1 VTASCIYSGAVR
13 HRRFA
18 PRSHEFRYSLFMMYL
33 DLEELPDLFKGRWL
47 WSADRTAPARY
58 RRSDY
63 LGDPAVPL
71 DEAVRDE
78 AERLT
83 GRRPTGP
90 IRLLTHLRYWGYC
103 FNPVS
108 FYFCFDGAGERVES
122 VLAEITNTP
131 WKERHVYALERSGEG
146 PIRGSFEKRFHV
158 SPFMDMEHT
167 YHWNLTEPGRTLA
180 IHMENRKADGRYFDA
195 TLTLER
201 EEITA
206 GSLARALLRHPLM
219 TVKVMAGIHWQALR
233 LWLKRVP
240 VFDHPK
246 KRTA

>member
-1 VTASCIYSGAVR
+1 MKASCIYSGTVR

-18 PRSHEFRYSLFMMYL
+18 PRDHEFRYSLFMMYI
-33 DLEELPDLFKGRWL
+33 DLEELPDLFRGRWL
-47 WSADRTAPARY
+47 WSADRPAPARF
-58 RRSDY
+58 RRADY
-63 LGDPAVPL
+63 LGDPAIPL
-71 DEAVRDE
+71 DQAVRDE

-90 IRLLTHLRYWGYC
+90 IRLLTHLRYWGFC

-108 FYFCFDGAGERVES
+108 FYFCFDEADERVES

-146 PIRGSFEKRFHV
+146 PIRGSFDKRFHV
-158 SPFMDMEHT
+158 SPFMDMDQT
-167 YHWNLTEPGRTLA
+167 YHWNLTEPAHTLA
-180 IHMENRKADGRYFDA
+180 IHMENRKAGGSLFDA
-195 TLTLER
+195 TLTLQR
-201 EEITA
+201 EEITP
-206 GSLARALLRHPLM
+206 GSLARALLRHPFM
-219 TVKVMAGIHWQALR
+219 TGKVIAGIHWQALK

-240 VFDHPK
+240 VIDHPK